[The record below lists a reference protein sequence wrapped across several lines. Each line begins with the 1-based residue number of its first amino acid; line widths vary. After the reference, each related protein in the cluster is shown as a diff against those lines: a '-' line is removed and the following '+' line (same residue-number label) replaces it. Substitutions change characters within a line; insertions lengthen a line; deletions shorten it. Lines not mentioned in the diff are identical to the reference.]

1 MEEIFIISAAA
12 FLTALLTFFS
22 GFGLGTILAPV
33 FVIFFPV
40 EVAIALTAVVHFANN
55 LFKGALVGRNANWGV
70 LLKFGLPAFAASFA
84 GAWLLIRVAGLK
96 PIWQYTLWGGS
107 FEITP
112 VKLMVAVLL
121 IFFSLFEILPA
132 AQRLQASRNKM
143 IFGGLLSGFFGG
155 LSGMQGAIRSAFLI
169 RSGLNKEAYIGTGV
183 IIACLVDISRLA
195 VYATHFAA
203 INLQENLPLLISACL
218 SAFTGAFIGR
228 KVLKKVT
235 FRSIQIL
242 VGIMLIVISI
252 ALGAGLI

>member
-1 MEEIFIISAAA
+1 MEEIIIISAAA

-55 LFKGALVGRNANWGV
+55 LFKGALVGRNAHWGV

-218 SAFTGAFIGR
+218 SAFTGAYIGR

>member
-1 MEEIFIISAAA
+1 MEEIIIISAAA

-55 LFKGALVGRNANWGV
+55 LFKGVLVGRSANWGV
-70 LLKFGLPAFAASFA
+70 LLRFGLPAFAASFA

-96 PIWQYTLWGGS
+96 PIGQYTLWGGS

-121 IFFSLFEILPA
+121 VFFSLFEILPA
-132 AQRLQASRNKM
+132 AQRLQAGRNKM

-169 RSGLNKEAYIGTGV
+169 KSGLNKEAYIGTGV

-203 INLQENLPLLISACL
+203 INLQENFPLLVSACL